1 MLHGRVLR
9 PENARAKLIELKE
22 DGARAVAGLV
32 AIVRD
37 GSFAG
42 VVSETEHGAELAVQ
56 ALRKGA
62 TWSDGDPLPDEND
75 LASFLKA
82 QPTESTI
89 IDKKTAASPGAAART
104 IRRQYTRPYIAHAS
118 IAPSCAMA
126 QWDGDRVHVWT
137 HSQGVYLLRA
147 DLALVLKL
155 PVENITVEHM
165 EGAGCY
171 GHNAADDVALDAVLL
186 AKAAGGRPV
195 RVQWS
200 RQGEMS
206 DAPFGAAMAIE
217 IEADLDAQ
225 GEIVDWRHSIWGNGH
240 VARPGR
246 AAQPALLAGFEL
258 ADPFPRMVSTNPPQA
273 NGGGS
278 DRNSVPLYDFPSWRI
293 ESHRLTTMPI
303 RTSALRTLGGQGNVF
318 AIESILDEI
327 AAERGEDPVAF
338 RLRHLRDE
346 RAKDVIRAVAARAK
360 WKPEKQPGIGHGVA
374 FARYKNTG
382 AYCAAIAEIEGAEEI
397 SVRKLTLAVD
407 VGEAINPDGVINQ
420 IEGGAIQ
427 ATSWVLK
434 ERVRFDR
441 QRITSTSWTEYP
453 ILRFSEVPDVE
464 VEVIQRPDDRPGR
477 RRRGCP
483 WPGYGRHRQRRV
495 RRARRA
501 GARSADYARQNH
513 CRDGIELMSTLNIL
527 SGGAAQGLVG
537 SLAPAFKAQTGF
549 DIAGEFGAVG
559 VMADKLRKGTPADI
573 VILTAALVAKLAE
586 EKLVVAASIADVGL
600 VETALAVRTGDP
612 QAAVKD
618 AADLREALLASDAIF
633 VPDTKASTAGI
644 HVANVLQQLGIADEV
659 AARLRIFP
667 NGATAMRELA
677 ASEARRPIGCTQS
690 TEIISTKGVTLSGS
704 LPPGC
709 ELATM
714 YTAGI
719 TTAAAH
725 PQQAQNLIDLLT
737 GAGQH
742 EQRKRAGFISGRG
755 QAPT

>member
-1 MLHGRVLR
+1 MSQQSSAPSPALPVSLAANPKLSAWLKFSSTGQVTVSPGKVEIGQGIVTALAQIAADELDIDLSRVQMIRASTASSPNEGVTSGSLSIQQSGRAMRHACAEVRRIFLRQAAERLGVEADALDIDDGTISGPGNVRTSYWELADEVSLDRDATPGVTPKSASRRALAGNSVQRIDIPDKVLGRPRFIHDQALAGMLHGRVLR
-9 PENARAKLIELKE
+9 PDNACARLTGLKE
-22 DGARAVAGLV
+22 DGTRAVAGLV

-37 GSFAG
+37 GNFAG
-42 VVSETEHGAELAVQ
+42 VVSETEHGAEAALN

-62 TWSDGDPLPDEND
+62 SWSDGEPLPDEND
-75 LASFLKA
+75 LAAFLKA
-82 QPTESTI
+82 QPVESTVI
-89 IDKKTAASPGAAART
+89 NQKSAASSGTVART
-104 IRRQYTRPYIAHAS
+104 IKRQYTRPYIAHAS

-126 QWDGDRVHVWT
+126 QWNGDRLHVWT

-155 PVENITVEHM
+155 PAENITVEHM

-171 GHNAADDVALDAVLL
+171 GHNAADDVALDAALL
-186 AKAAGGRPV
+186 AKAANGRPV

-217 IEADLDAQ
+217 IEVDLDAQ

-246 AAQPALLAGFEL
+246 AAQPALLAGYEV
-258 ADPFPRMVSTNPPQA
+258 ANPFPRMVSTNPPQS

-278 DRNSVPLYDFPSWRI
+278 DRNSIPLYDFPSWRI

-338 RLRHLRDE
+338 RLRHLRDD

-360 WKPEKQPGIGHGVA
+360 WKPARQPDIGHGIG
-374 FARYKNTG
+374 FGRYKNTG

-397 SVRKLTLAVD
+397 TVRKLTLAVD

-464 VEVIQRPDDRPGR
+464 VEVIQRSDVDPVGAGEAAHGPVTAAIANAVFDALGV
-477 RRRGCP
+477 
-483 WPGYGRHRQRRV
+483 RV
-495 RRARRA
+495 R
-501 GARSADYARQNH
+501 DLPIT
-513 CRDGIELMSTLNIL
+513 RDRI
-527 SGGAAQGLVG
+527 
-537 SLAPAFKAQTGF
+537 
-549 DIAGEFGAVG
+549 
-559 VMADKLRKGTPADI
+559 
-573 VILTAALVAKLAE
+573 
-586 EKLVVAASIADVGL
+586 VAAM
-600 VETALAVRTGDP
+600 E
-612 QAAVKD
+612 
-618 AADLREALLASDAIF
+618 
-633 VPDTKASTAGI
+633 ST
-644 HVANVLQQLGIADEV
+644 
-659 AARLRIFP
+659 
-667 NGATAMRELA
+667 
-677 ASEARRPIGCTQS
+677 
-690 TEIISTKGVTLSGS
+690 
-704 LPPGC
+704 
-709 ELATM
+709 
-714 YTAGI
+714 
-719 TTAAAH
+719 
-725 PQQAQNLIDLLT
+725 
-737 GAGQH
+737 
-742 EQRKRAGFISGRG
+742 
-755 QAPT
+755 